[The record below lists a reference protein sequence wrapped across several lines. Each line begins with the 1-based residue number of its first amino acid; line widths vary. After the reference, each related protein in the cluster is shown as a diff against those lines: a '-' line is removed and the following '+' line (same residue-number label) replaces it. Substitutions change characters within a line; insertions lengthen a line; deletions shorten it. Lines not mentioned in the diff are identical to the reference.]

1 MLIRQ
6 FLSMSPVVALLRRLI
21 EKKLR
26 NNLGLWKGSA
36 YFRQLFATFR
46 KKSNVEALDFEH
58 GLLVSSFQG
67 QSFFLT
73 FAPPS
78 LIESFVL
85 IDGVWEPHIA
95 NLVYALT
102 SADDGIV
109 IDIGAN
115 VGASTIPIAVCRR
128 NTQFYLFEPHPRVF
142 EQLKKNCRVNNL
154 RNVEPIQSAIS
165 NLSDTHVSFFAQD
178 RSSNMG
184 LSSLLKNDNIT
195 GFNEIFVPN
204 IRLDDFFE
212 GISKQSNKRRVRLIK
227 IDVQGFE
234 LEVLRS
240 AKQTIAENRPFIIFE
255 FESEYSMTLD
265 KHNEMQQHIT
275 EFFNEINYDLYCV
288 ERHTSFMPKLKFPGY
303 FHGDILATPG

>member
-1 MLIRQ
+1 
-6 FLSMSPVVALLRRLI
+6 MSPVVALLRRLI

-36 YFRQLFATFR
+36 YFRRLFSTFR
-46 KKSNVEALDFEH
+46 KKSNIGALDFEN

-67 QSFFLT
+67 QSYLLT
-73 FAPPS
+73 FSPPS

-95 NLVYALT
+95 NLIHSLT
-102 SADDGIV
+102 SFDDGIV
-109 IDIGAN
+109 VDIGAN
-115 VGASTIPIAVCRR
+115 VGASSIPIAVCRQ
-128 NTQFYLFEPHPRVF
+128 NTKFYLFEPHPRVF
-142 EQLKKNCRVNNL
+142 EQLQKNCSVNNL
-154 RNVEPIQSAIS
+154 RNVELVQSAVS
-165 NLSDTHVSFFAQD
+165 NLSDSHVSFFAQD

-184 LSSLLKNDNIT
+184 LSSLSKNSNIAT
-195 GFNEIFVPN
+195 FNEISVAN
-204 IRLDDFFE
+204 VRLDDFFE
-212 GISKQSNKRRVRLIK
+212 NICKDNSEQKVRLIK

-255 FESEYSMTLD
+255 FESEYSSTID
-265 KHNEMQQHIT
+265 QQNDMQHEIT
-275 EFFNEINYDLYCV
+275 KFFDGMNYELYCV

-303 FHGDILATPG
+303 FHGDILAIPA